1 MKRILLFGASGFL
14 GQSVVEKL
22 LKNGHQLSALSRTGD
37 FSNQER
43 FDPRVHWM
51 QGDLYQTQDWQDLL
65 NSHDIVIDLV
75 GIVKEVP
82 EQGLTY
88 EKVIVAAAKTIADTM
103 EGRPDHHLIFVSTN
117 LSSTSTPKAYRMA
130 KKEAEDYILGK
141 DFQSSI
147 VRPSFMYGERKAGS
161 TEMAEKI
168 LSKLDPASPDWK
180 NRPIQVGQVAET
192 ISKIVHG
199 QTTKVIHENGEM
211 A

>member
-22 LKNGHQLSALSRTGD
+22 LKNDHQLTALSRTGD

-43 FDPRVHWM
+43 FDPRVHWI
-51 QGDLYQTQDWQDLL
+51 QGDLYQTQDWQNLL
-65 NSHDIVIDLV
+65 TSHDIVIDLV
-75 GIVKEVP
+75 GIVKESP
-82 EQGLTY
+82 EQGVTY
-88 EKVIVAAAKTIADTM
+88 KKVIFEAAKTIADAM

-117 LSSTSTPKAYRMA
+117 LSSKSTPEAYRMA

-141 DFQSSI
+141 DFQTSI
-147 VRPSFMYGERKAGS
+147 VRPSFMYGERKAGT

-168 LSKLDPASPDWK
+168 LSKLDPASSDWK
-180 NRPIQVGQVAET
+180 NRPILVDKVAET
-192 ISKIVHG
+192 IAKIVNG
-199 QTTKVIHENGEM
+199 QTAKVIYENGEM

>member
-22 LKNGHQLSALSRTGD
+22 LKNGHQLTALSRTGD

-82 EQGLTY
+82 ELAT
-88 EKVIVAAAKTIADTM
+88 T
-103 EGRPDHHLIFVSTN
+103 F
-117 LSSTSTPKAYRMA
+117 
-130 KKEAEDYILGK
+130 
-141 DFQSSI
+141 SI
-147 VRPSFMYGERKAGS
+147 
-161 TEMAEKI
+161 
-168 LSKLDPASPDWK
+168 PDWC
-180 NRPIQVGQVAET
+180 
-192 ISKIVHG
+192 SD
-199 QTTKVIHENGEM
+199 TTSI
-211 A
+211 